1 MHPDHSAQAADQ
13 YRAEM
18 ERIAREERTVREAA
32 RADKERG
39 DRERAKGRDPGH
51 DLVV

>member
-18 ERIAREERTVREAA
+18 ERTAREERWAREAA
-32 RADKERG
+32 RADKERR
-39 DRERAKGRDPGH
+39 DRERAQSRDPDH
-51 DLVV
+51 DPVL